1 MNHGLLESLMVR
13 KMLAAS
19 AVLLL
24 VLGARAADEPDQVT
38 GKFVKFDA
46 DKNEITVKVKKENM
60 TYTVSKDVK
69 VAVGEVKELKGLK
82 ADDMVTL
89 TLKKDGDK
97 TVVTEVKPATKGKG
111 SPSPSP
117 TGFAD
122 KGSSSSPSSSSSSG
136 SSSSGSGT
144 GSSSKGSSSGSKSSG
159 SSSSTTFVDK
169 GSSSSSSSSSGSG
182 TGSSSGSSSSKGS
195 GSSSSSGSSSK

>member
-1 MNHGLLESLMVR
+1 MVR

-24 VLGARAADEPDQVT
+24 VLGTRAADEPNQVT

-60 TYTVSKDVK
+60 TYAVSKDVK

-97 TVVTEVKPATKGKG
+97 TVVTEVKPATKGSS
-111 SPSPSP
+111 SPSQIS
-117 TGFAD
+117 FD
-122 KGSSSSPSSSSSSG
+122 KGSSSSPSSSS

-159 SSSSTTFVDK
+159 SSSSTTSLDK
-169 GSSSSSSSSSGSG
+169 GSSSSSSSGSG
-182 TGSSSGSSSSKGS
+182 TGSSSGSSSKG
-195 GSSSSSGSSSK
+195 SSSGSSPSSSSK